1 METPPQFYNIRDLVL
16 LPELNP
22 RAQLCEETI
31 SRYMESFDALPPVS
45 IQEGTGVLVDGFHR
59 VEAATRLGAE
69 AIPVRMLDIPDEEL
83 HLYAGLGNCG
93 HGRASF
99 VRAPGGGPPA
109 AGRCPAMRGRGG
121 GRPRRRRPGRCGG
134 AMSWPPW

>member
-69 AIPVRMLDIPDEEL
+69 AIPVRS
-83 HLYAGLGNCG
+83 LG
-93 HGRASF
+93 HVF
-99 VRAPGGGPPA
+99 E
-109 AGRCPAMRGRGG
+109 
-121 GRPRRRRPGRCGG
+121 
-134 AMSWPPW
+134 